1 MTLSPIT
8 TLTPPMSDLST
19 LTRAFT
25 LRPVL
30 FSSRATRSATWAAS
44 ISNAV

>member
-8 TLTPPMSDLST
+8 TLTPPISALST

-25 LRPVL
+25 LRPVF
-30 FSSRATRSATWAAS
+30 FSSLATRSASWAGS
-44 ISNAV
+44 ISKAV